1 MRHVGGG
8 DSHEGFTWIRGLEGE
23 SWTAMWCPLSAGD
36 FLAVG
41 TGNAPKLFFR
51 RTQRKSKEIKDILL
65 LSSIKNRTIC
75 LLAECCQQN
84 VHQHSNI
91 FYQDFATINMGVIQE
106 HQTSLRHR
114 DF

>member
-1 MRHVGGG
+1 MRHVGRG

-23 SWTAMWCPLSAGD
+23 SWTAMWCPLSAGN

-41 TGNAPKLFFR
+41 NGNALKLFFR

-65 LSSIKNRTIC
+65 LQVC

-84 VHQHSNI
+84 VHQHLNI
-91 FYQDFATINMGVIQE
+91 FYQDFAAINMGV
-106 HQTSLRHR
+106 SMM
-114 DF
+114 